1 MAATESWFG
10 GSTVPG
16 SVQIEADLPVFRAVD
31 GHHRPVPFILTRDM
45 FGGIPLELG
54 GAEISNLVDT
64 PVAEAHV
71 HDVPEI
77 YLLFAPNP
85 GDAVISIEVDDET
98 YELSSP
104 GALYV
109 PAGRRHRFVTRKA
122 VPGSFCF
129 GLFVHSGS
137 EGVQRD
143 E

>member
-1 MAATESWFG
+1 MPE
-10 GSTVPG
+10 
-16 SVQIEADLPVFRAVD
+16 SVQVQDDLPVLRTVD
-31 GHHRPVPFILTRDM
+31 GHHRPVPFILTREM

-54 GAEISNLVDT
+54 GAEISNLVDK

-85 GDAVISIEVDDET
+85 GEAVITVEVDDES
-98 YELSSP
+98 YELQAP
-104 GALYV
+104 AALYV

-129 GLFVHSGS
+129 GLFVHSGQK
-137 EGVQRD
+137 GDQRD